1 MSTSLGTNSA
11 RAAYEVRL
19 KGIFLLTH
27 PALGSRNIFLDS
39 LAPAAAHLLT
49 EQKDMIHFW
58 VLPWD
63 WGVEDYLRYYL
74 YTIKNIAHSFWV
86 RQPIDS
92 AEKDFVPLSWAE
104 VEVYKTYICVQ
115 SS

>member
-1 MSTSLGTNSA
+1 M
-11 RAAYEVRL
+11 V
-19 KGIFLLTH
+19 
-27 PALGSRNIFLDS
+27 
-39 LAPAAAHLLT
+39 
-49 EQKDMIHFW
+49 HFW
-58 VLPWD
+58 VLPWG